1 MKLYT
6 IGFTNKSARRF
17 FELLQTHNIR
27 QILDTRISNSSQ
39 LSGFA
44 KGSDLEFFAK
54 AIGNI
59 GYSHK
64 LDLAPTKD
72 LLDKYRKKNI
82 TWDEYAEKYVTLLR
96 ERKIAHKINV
106 EELDHICLLCS
117 EHLPEKCHRRLL
129 AEYIKITHPD
139 IEIIHLK

>member
-6 IGFTNKSARRF
+6 IGFTNKSARKF
-17 FELLQTHNIR
+17 FELLKAHNIR
-27 QILDTRISNSSQ
+27 RILDTRISNSSQ

-54 AIGNI
+54 AIGDI

-64 LDLAPTKD
+64 LELAPTKD
-72 LLDKYRKKNI
+72 LLDKYRKKEI
-82 TWDEYAEKYVTLLR
+82 LWDEYAEKYVDLLR
-96 ERKIAHKINV
+96 ARKVENNLNV
-106 EELDHICLLCS
+106 EELDHACLLCS

-129 AEYIKITHPD
+129 AEYIRDTHPE
-139 IEIIHLK
+139 IEIVHLK